1 MKSDFLL
8 AITQLSAEKN
18 LPKEVVLATVES
30 ALVSAYRKESFAPN
44 QNIAVKI
51 DQLTGKVK
59 VMAEKLVVEKV
70 TDSRQEMRLLEAK
83 RLKAD
88 AKIGD
93 LMMVEDT
100 PADAGRIAAQ
110 TAKQVILQRLH
121 EAENTAIFD
130 EYASKAGDTLV
141 GVVQRIEPKQITVD
155 IGRVEAI
162 MPASEQAYGERYRA
176 GQRIKVYVV
185 DVAKTAKGPAVIVSR
200 SHPGLVRRLFEM
212 EVPEVFNQLVE
223 IKAVAREAGSRSKV
237 AVGALQPG
245 IDPVGCC
252 VGLRGIRIQN
262 IVSEL
267 NGEKID
273 VVAWDSEIANFIA
286 NSLSPAQV
294 TKVILNEAEK
304 SAIVVIPD
312 RQLSL
317 GIGKEG
323 QNVRLAVKL
332 TGWRIDIKS
341 ASDEEVERA
350 EETARKQGETEKP
363 AITEKVIEKQP
374 AAAPA
379 AKAEAEPIEPVMPEA
394 IIAEPAVKETPAK
407 TEAVPEEQGVV
418 VPLNVLDKVAEGD
431 TVKLRFAED
440 LLPRREIVI
449 DDKNKGK
456 NKKKTVKGKD
466 TAEDGIKLKGKKR
479 RNVTDY
485 ESEEI
490 DF

>member
-1 MKSDFLL
+1 
-8 AITQLSAEKN
+8 
-18 LPKEVVLATVES
+18 
-30 ALVSAYRKESFAPN
+30 
-44 QNIAVKI
+44 
-51 DQLTGKVK
+51 
-59 VMAEKLVVEKV
+59 
-70 TDSRQEMRLLEAK
+70 
-83 RLKAD
+83 
-88 AKIGD
+88 
-93 LMMVEDT
+93 
-100 PADAGRIAAQ
+100 
-110 TAKQVILQRLH
+110 
-121 EAENTAIFD
+121 
-130 EYASKAGDTLV
+130 
-141 GVVQRIEPKQITVD
+141 
-155 IGRVEAI
+155 

-374 AAAPA
+374 AAVPA
-379 AKAEAEPIEPVMPEA
+379 AKAESEPLEPVMPEA
-394 IIAEPAVKETPAK
+394 IIAEPALKETPAK